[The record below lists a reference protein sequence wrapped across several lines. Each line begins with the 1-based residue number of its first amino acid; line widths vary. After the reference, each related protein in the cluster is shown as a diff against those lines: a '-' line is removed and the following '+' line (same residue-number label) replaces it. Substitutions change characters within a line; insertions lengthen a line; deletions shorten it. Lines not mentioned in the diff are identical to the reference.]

1 MNPIAFTI
9 GPVTIRWY
17 GIMIACGL
25 MAGMILLQRNRK
37 HADLRADQVSDVV
50 LYTVISGILGARIFY
65 VLQFWNQFKYNPAE
79 IIRIDHGGLVFYGGF
94 ICALFTTCVYCKW
107 KKISI
112 PKLLDIYGPSLAL
125 AHAFGRIGCFMN
137 GCCFGKPSNFW
148 GAVQFPQGSVPANVF
163 PFQKLYPVQLYETF
177 CNILLFILLQ
187 FCIKKLKPGQTAAL
201 YAVGYG
207 ILRLGIEFFRGDHKN
222 LIFNVLTPAQF
233 ISLLMIPA
241 GVVFLICRQKSD
253 ETKKKVKLQNSPL
266 VNDIRAGGLT
276 AVLLT

>member
-25 MAGMILLQRNRK
+25 MGAVILLQRNRRY
-37 HADLRADQVSDVV
+37 AGLSAEQVSDMV

-65 VLQFWNQFKYNPAE
+65 VLQFWDQFKYEPAE

-112 PKLLDIYGPSLAL
+112 PELLDIYSPSLAL

-137 GCCFGKPSNFW
+137 GCCFGKPSDSW
-148 GAVQFPQGSVPANVF
+148 WAVQFPQGYTPASVF
-163 PFQKLYPVQLYETF
+163 PFQKLHPVQLYEAF

-187 FCIKKLKPGQTAAL
+187 FCIKKLKPGRLAAL
-201 YAVGYG
+201 YAIGYG
-207 ILRLGIEFFRGDHKN
+207 ILRFGLEFFRGDHKN
-222 LIFNVLTPAQF
+222 LIFNALTPAQF

-241 GVVFLICRQKSD
+241 GIVFWIYLQRTD
-253 ETKKKVKLQNSPL
+253 ERKRN
-266 VNDIRAGGLT
+266 
-276 AVLLT
+276 